1 MDAFILGLIL
11 ICLCEK
17 KKLTAAVASVNSF
30 TDGYEKENKLTIW
43 GPSLHTHTYTCYF
56 EELFFPV
63 TQMKIQNLEG

>member
-1 MDAFILGLIL
+1 MPLW
-11 ICLCEK
+11 K

-56 EELFFPV
+56 EELSFPV
-63 TQMKIQNLEG
+63 TQMKI